1 MRKIITIIASLML
14 VSTVFAGGAM
24 AHSGSSSDGGEDGT
38 EVEVEQE
45 ADAEVEQTQ
54 VVSQK
59 NTIDDQWGV
68 AASVDLGDGSSGDST
83 VSNVNVQTNNNQ
95 QVAEVEAENEIEY
108 EG

>member
-24 AHSGSSSDGGEDGT
+24 AHSGGHHDDGGDDG
-38 EVEVEQE
+38 VEVEQE
-45 ADAEVEQTQ
+45 AEAEVEQTQ
-54 VVSQK
+54 VVSQS

-68 AASVDLGDGSSGDST
+68 AASVGLGGDSS
-83 VSNVNVQTNNNQ
+83 VNNVNIQTNNNQ
-95 QVAEVEAENEIEY
+95 QVAEVEAGNEIEY